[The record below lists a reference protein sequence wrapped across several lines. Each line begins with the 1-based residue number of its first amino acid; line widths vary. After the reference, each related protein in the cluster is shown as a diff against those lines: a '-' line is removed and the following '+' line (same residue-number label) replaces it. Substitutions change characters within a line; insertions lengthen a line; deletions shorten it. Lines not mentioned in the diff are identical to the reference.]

1 VIPASVGNV
10 DGLLTATLHSA
21 AAGAPHFALSLEA
34 FDSGAARLR
43 VLEKTDQA
51 PRWEVSRH
59 PRARSRARAPLAAA
73 RSPPQ
78 PATRLS
84 LPPTLSFSL
93 RSRRTS
99 CRRRS

>member
-1 VIPASVGNV
+1 VGNV

-21 AAGAPHFALSLEA
+21 AAGAPHCALSLEA

-51 PRWEVSRH
+51 PRWEVSRR

-73 RSPPQ
+73 RSP
-78 PATRLS
+78 RLS